1 MVECVPRK
9 GDASL
14 RKAGIKKVPGTS
26 YKAAALC
33 GFKVSQLPSHHPP
46 ALPASL
52 PVLLLLQFVSSDK
65 ELVAEFKEVIRQ
77 NNEKGGPKPKKG
89 TKNPSLKFN
98 DPLYAVKEEAEEGA
112 ALSLACSMSRA
123 EVETVALFLSAAR
136 SAVHIND
143 RRDLRLR

>member
-1 MVECVPRK
+1 M
-9 GDASL
+9 
-14 RKAGIKKVPGTS
+14 
-26 YKAAALC
+26 
-33 GFKVSQLPSHHPP
+33 
-46 ALPASL
+46 
-52 PVLLLLQFVSSDK
+52 
-65 ELVAEFKEVIRQ
+65 AEFQEIIRQ

-89 TKNPSLKFN
+89 TKNLSLKFN

>member
-1 MVECVPRK
+1 
-9 GDASL
+9 
-14 RKAGIKKVPGTS
+14 
-26 YKAAALC
+26 
-33 GFKVSQLPSHHPP
+33 
-46 ALPASL
+46 
-52 PVLLLLQFVSSDK
+52 
-65 ELVAEFKEVIRQ
+65 VAEFKEVIRQ

>member
-1 MVECVPRK
+1 EPAQGGHQEGVGHLLQGRRP
-9 GDASL
+9 L
-14 RKAGIKKVPGTS
+14 RLQGEP
-26 YKAAALC
+26 AALPPPT
-33 GFKVSQLPSHHPP
+33 SPS
-46 ALPASL
+46 SL
-52 PVLLLLQFVSSDK
+52 TPCLLLQFVSSDK